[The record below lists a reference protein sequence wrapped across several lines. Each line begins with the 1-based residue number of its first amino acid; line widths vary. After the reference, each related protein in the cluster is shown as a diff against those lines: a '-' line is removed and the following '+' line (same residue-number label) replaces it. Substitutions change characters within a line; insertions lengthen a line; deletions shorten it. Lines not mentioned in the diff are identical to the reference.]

1 MTPLHLSD
9 GSATAGILVSMM
21 PVAMCV
27 VGMEEA
33 TCWWQGAGAT

>member
-9 GSATAGILVSMM
+9 GSAAAGILASMM
-21 PVAMCV
+21 PTTTHV

-33 TCWWQGAGAT
+33 TCWW